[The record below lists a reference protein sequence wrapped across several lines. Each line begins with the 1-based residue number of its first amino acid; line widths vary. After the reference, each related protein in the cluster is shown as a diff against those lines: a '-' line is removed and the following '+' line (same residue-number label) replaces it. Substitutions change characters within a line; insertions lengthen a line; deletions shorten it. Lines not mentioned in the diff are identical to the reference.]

1 MVSPICRLKKERD
14 QLYPNILTVRVAEG
28 QLKVL
33 RRIIERGLNKNQLLI
48 LGELA
53 GNGHY
58 LTVTSCLGSL
68 SRKEKIPLSTLRWN
82 TKTLEKLGLITCGN
96 SESKGIPIRLTDT
109 GKLVWKIIRDCS
121 SMGERSVEARVVRSS
136 NLRGLTKK

>member
-68 SRKEKIPLSTLRWN
+68 SRKSGVALSTLRWN
-82 TKTLEKLGLITCGN
+82 VDVLKDLGLIGYEKGN
-96 SESKGIPIRLTDT
+96 PVRLSDP
-109 GKLVWKIIRDCS
+109 GKLVCEILG
-121 SMGERSVEARVVRSS
+121 GE
-136 NLRGLTKK
+136 K